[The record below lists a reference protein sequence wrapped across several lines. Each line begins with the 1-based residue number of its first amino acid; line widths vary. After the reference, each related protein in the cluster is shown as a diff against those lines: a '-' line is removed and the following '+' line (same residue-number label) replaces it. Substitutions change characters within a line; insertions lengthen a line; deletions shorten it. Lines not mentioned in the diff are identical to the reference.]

1 MKLLLIFTRGV
12 GLTTW
17 NKVGNLK
24 RELIIYNRMIEEN
37 FYKKIYFF
45 TYEAADAELSKTL
58 KNSKIMNE
66 NIIVINKP
74 EVLEKKFLSNTITS
88 LYFLLFFNKIKKNC
102 HIIKTNQIDGS
113 LLGVL
118 IKKIYKK
125 KFYLRSGYSI
135 LKRDKVLKVGLFR
148 KILNSIQSNIAIK
161 NADIISVSNL
171 FEKKFYNYKYNK
183 KVNLIYNFIDTS
195 LFYNFNETRN
205 GKFLYIG
212 RISHEKNI
220 AGLIKLFQR
229 NKNCQIDLYGQR
241 NIAVKKIIIE
251 NTKNIN
257 FFDPVNNDQLPKIL
271 NQYSY
276 IILPSKFE
284 GLSKVLLESMACGI
298 FCITSNLIENKF
310 LIKDKKSGLTFRDIS
325 KLDLNY
331 IKGID
336 SVKTKIFQ
344 DANISLIN
352 KYFTLDKYYS
362 NEKIIH
368 LELIKKTF

>member
-1 MKLLLIFTRGV
+1 MNLLLIFTRGV

-24 RELIIYNRMIEEN
+24 RELVIYNKMIEEN

-45 TYEAADAELSKTL
+45 TYEAADAELSRTL
-58 KNSKIMNE
+58 KNNKIMNQ

-74 EVLEKKFLSNTITS
+74 KILEKKFLSNIITT
-88 LYFLLFFNKIKKNC
+88 LYFLFFFNKIKQNC
-102 HIIKTNQIDGS
+102 NIIKTNQTDGS

-125 KFYLRSGYSI
+125 KFYLRTGYNI
-135 LKRDKVLKVGLFR
+135 LKRDKVLKLGLFR
-148 KILNSIQSNIAIK
+148 KILNSIQSNIAIRS
-161 NADIISVSNL
+161 ADIISVTNL

-195 LFYNFNETRN
+195 LFCNFNKTRN

-212 RISHEKNI
+212 RISYEKNI
-220 AGLIKLFQR
+220 SGLIELFQR
-229 NKNCQIDLYGQR
+229 NKNYQIDLYGEV
-241 NIAVKKIIIE
+241 NIAVKKIII
-251 NTKNIN
+251 KNSKNVN
-257 FFDPVNNDQLPKIL
+257 FFNPVDNEQLPTIL

-310 LIKDKKSGLTFRDIS
+310 LIKDKKSGLNFNDIS

-331 IKGID
+331 IKDIN
-336 SVKTKIFQ
+336 STQKKIFQ

-352 KYFTLDKYYS
+352 EYFTLEKYYH
-362 NEKIIH
+362 NEKKIH
-368 LELIKKTF
+368 LELIKETF